1 MKNVLNRKPRQLGP
15 GPHAFHP
22 PTDSLRRGPWR
33 RRKRHVEMPRRT
45 AKSLCV
51 PSGSTACDSIQRAE
65 CRRPIQVRGAGAERP
80 RRSRGESV
88 RPVRAGSGVFHP
100 PPVRAGWRFL
110 FRTSLHF
117 SSGFATAC
125 LVSGAWR
132 ETANNLQTYSHM
144 RFACKRCDSD
154 DHALSDTA
162 RCCVAN
168 M

>member
-1 MKNVLNRKPRQLGP
+1 MLFTRQQTHSDVVPGEDAKGTWKCPDARPSPCVSHLAAPRATASSAQSAAGRSRSAAPAL
-15 GPHAFHP
+15 
-22 PTDSLRRGPWR
+22 RGP
-33 RRKRHVEMPRRT
+33 
-45 AKSLCV
+45 
-51 PSGSTACDSIQRAE
+51 
-65 CRRPIQVRGAGAERP
+65 AG
-80 RRSRGESV
+80 RGESV

-100 PPVRAGWRFL
+100 PPGRAGWRFL

-154 DHALSDTA
+154 YHALSDTA